1 VDFCFYFPDSLLIFC
16 GHDSKNSLLAVA
28 CVKMCLY
35 CAMCVLTDF
44 FLLRMQTALLFAQC
58 MNAKLPRQEG
68 IPPEVKSWSEFCGGK
83 MM

>member
-1 VDFCFYFPDSLLIFC
+1 
-16 GHDSKNSLLAVA
+16 
-28 CVKMCLY
+28 
-35 CAMCVLTDF
+35 MCVLTDF
-44 FLLRMQTALLFAQC
+44 FLPRMQTALLFAQC